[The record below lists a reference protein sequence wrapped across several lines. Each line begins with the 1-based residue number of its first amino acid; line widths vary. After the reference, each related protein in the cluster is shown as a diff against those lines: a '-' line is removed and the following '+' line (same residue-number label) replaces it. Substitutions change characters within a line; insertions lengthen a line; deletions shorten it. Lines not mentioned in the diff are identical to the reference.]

1 MKNENYRK
9 PFILGMIATTTVT
22 SLVSLANV
30 TNIPGFN
37 IFTSGGVI
45 SSSQMNQ
52 NFDLINQK
60 IDNIGAVTYVGTYD
74 ASVGVDPGSASAGDY
89 YIINSGGIINST
101 NYVVG
106 DWIVYN
112 GTAWEQVQQGGLKVN
127 KAGDTMTGDLMIDT
141 QLKLKGG
148 TNYVTLKAHASSSV
162 FSLTLPPS
170 AGTAGYVL
178 QTDGTGV
185 LSWVNPSA
193 VSVNS
198 SSITDGSIVDAD
210 INATAAIAQSKIAG
224 LATDLANKQPLDAG
238 LTNLAAYNTNGL
250 LVQTSA
256 DTFVGRM
263 IAGTA
268 NRISVSNSDGIA
280 GNPTLNIDTA
290 LLPSPLA
297 GDSGKILKATGANTS
312 SWSLLTYGDIIASM
326 GFTPV
331 NKNGDTISTG
341 TITFNSIGLLSL
353 GYSPVNLNDA
363 TNKQYV
369 DTAITSGINSQAIQA
384 PLAGFTI
391 GPVAAVTS
399 ADTILVGMGKL
410 QGQISDV
417 LTGNAGNQWIQS
429 GGNIYRTAGSVG
441 IGTNAPVMPLEVA
454 TAGNAGI
461 AVTADGGKSVSKFA
475 AFSVGTIDAAT
486 IQLQRASGS
495 KGAPAP
501 VSAGNK
507 IGQISFSGHNGSTF
521 TDGATI
527 EAHSMSAF
535 TGVSAETYLK
545 FTTTPNGSSVPT
557 ERMRINSDGK
567 VGIGTTAPA
576 YELHVLGQVAGSS
589 AFMNAS
595 DKRLKENIHTV
606 QNALDKIHHLRGV
619 SYHFTKE
626 SQEKLKNSNREELGV
641 IAQEVKKVFPQAVS
655 KDSNGFYSVAYSML
669 ISPLIE
675 AVKELDN
682 KVSVE
687 NKALKEE
694 NAAIKNYLCEKDPHA
709 PFCSN

>member
-1 MKNENYRK
+1 MKNQNYRK

-30 TNIPGFN
+30 TSISGFN
-37 IFTSGGVI
+37 IFNTGGVI

-52 NFDLINQK
+52 NFELIYQNAQNLCGK
-60 IDNIGAVTYVGTYD
+60 TLNGKALDCNIVANDKDILSYDSTSETWKPRAVNGLNYLGSFD
-74 ASVGVDPGSASAGDY
+74 ASLGTAPGVQPSGSY
-89 YIINSGGIINST
+89 YIISAAGVISGINFE
-101 NYVVG
+101 VG
-106 DWIVYN
+106 DWIVSNGSAYQKIDNSTTITNIFGRTGAVTANEGDYN
-112 GTAWEQVQQGGLKVN
+112 LNLLSDVDLSTAPTSGQVLKFNGIQWVASTDNTSGAGSVTTTEILDGAITNADISSTAGISFSKLTIGIGEIPQDRINGLNASISAVIEDVITDAITN
-127 KAGDTMTGDLMIDT
+127 KAPSQNAVYDSLA
-141 QLKLKGG
+141 
-148 TNYVTLKAHASSSV
+148 LKADRTNVA
-162 FSLTLPPS
+162 
-170 AGTAGYVL
+170 
-178 QTDGTGV
+178 QT
-185 LSWVNPSA
+185 
-193 VSVNS
+193 
-198 SSITDGSIVDAD
+198 I
-210 INATAAIAQSKIAG
+210 TAA
-224 LATDLANKQPLDAG
+224 TVTG
-238 LTNLAAYNTNGL
+238 LT
-250 LVQTSA
+250 
-256 DTFVGRM
+256 
-263 IAGTA
+263 
-268 NRISVSNSDGIA
+268 
-280 GNPTLNIDTA
+280 
-290 LLPSPLA
+290 
-297 GDSGKILKATGANTS
+297 
-312 SWSLLTYGDIIASM
+312 
-326 GFTPV
+326 TPV
-331 NKNGDTISTG
+331 S
-341 TITFNSIGLLSL
+341 LS
-353 GYSPVNLNDA
+353 DA

-369 DTAITSGINSQAIQA
+369 DSAITSGINSQAIQA

-475 AFSVGTIDAAT
+475 SFSPGTVDAAT

-495 KGAPAP
+495 KGAPTP
-501 VSAGNK
+501 VSAANK

-567 VGIGTTAPA
+567 VGIGTNAPA
-576 YELHVLGQVAGSS
+576 YELHVLGQVAGTS

-606 QNALDKIHHLRGV
+606 QNALDKIHLLRGV

-641 IAQEVKKVFPQAVS
+641 IAQEVKKVFPQAVT

-682 KVSVE
+682 KVSME

-694 NAAIKNYLCEKDPHA
+694 NAAIKSYLCEKDPHA

>member
-1 MKNENYRK
+1 MGALKMKNQNYRK

-30 TNIPGFN
+30 DNIPGFN

-89 YIINSGGIINST
+89 YIISSGGIINST

-127 KAGDTMTGDLMIDT
+127 KAGDTMTGDLMLDT

-148 TNYVTLKAHASSSV
+148 ANYVTLKAHASSSV
-162 FSLTLPPS
+162 FSLTLPS
-170 AGTAGYVL
+170 NAGTAGYVL

-210 INATAAIAQSKIAG
+210 INATAAIAQSKIAN
-224 LATDLANKQPLDAG
+224 LSADLANKEMSIP
-238 LTNLAAYNTNGL
+238 
-250 LVQTSA
+250 
-256 DTFVGRM
+256 
-263 IAGTA
+263 AGTTA
-268 NRISVSNSDGIA
+268 QYFRGDKTWSNFSNDAVNSVIA
-280 GNPTLNIDTA
+280 TYTTGVGTKPAITNTDTIVGAFGKVQKTLNDINVDYVSKTQNQTING
-290 LLPSPLA
+290 SLA
-297 GDSGKILKATGANTS
+297 INSLTGF
-312 SWSLLTYGDIIASM
+312 LTVPNPIN
-326 GFTPV
+326 P
-331 NKNGDTISTG
+331 
-341 TITFNSIGLLSL
+341 
-353 GYSPVNLNDA
+353 NDA
-363 TNKQYV
+363 TNKAYV
-369 DTAITSGINSQAIQA
+369 DSAITSGINSQAIQA

-527 EAHSMSAF
+527 EAHSQSAF
-535 TGVSAETYLK
+535 TGASAETYLK
-545 FTTTPNGSSVPT
+545 FTTTPNGSSVPS
-557 ERMRINSDGK
+557 ERMRIMSDGK
-567 VGIGTTAPA
+567 VGIGTMSP
-576 YELHVLGQVAGSS
+576 SS
-589 AFMNAS
+589 M
-595 DKRLKENIHTV
+595 LTV
-606 QNALDKIHHLRGV
+606 QGDLQIFGNGNMSGD
-619 SYHFTKE
+619 T
-626 SQEKLKNSNREELGV
+626 NSS
-641 IAQEVKKVFPQAVS
+641 F
-655 KDSNGFYSVAYSML
+655 
-669 ISPLIE
+669 
-675 AVKELDN
+675 
-682 KVSVE
+682 
-687 NKALKEE
+687 
-694 NAAIKNYLCEKDPHA
+694 
-709 PFCSN
+709 